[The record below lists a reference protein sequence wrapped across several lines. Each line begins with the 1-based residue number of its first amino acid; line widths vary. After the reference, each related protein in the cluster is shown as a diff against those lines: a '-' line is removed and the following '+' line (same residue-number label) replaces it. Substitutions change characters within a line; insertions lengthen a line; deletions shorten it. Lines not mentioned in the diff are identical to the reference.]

1 MIKFVFLFI
10 LFALTLIQVTKSFP
24 TASVEI
30 RSDETSDGL
39 IDSLNNDYNANNKP
53 ALDKVETDK
62 IGIEIFKLKF
72 KKRF

>member
-39 IDSLNNDYNANNKP
+39 IDSLNNDYN
-53 ALDKVETDK
+53 LDKVETDK